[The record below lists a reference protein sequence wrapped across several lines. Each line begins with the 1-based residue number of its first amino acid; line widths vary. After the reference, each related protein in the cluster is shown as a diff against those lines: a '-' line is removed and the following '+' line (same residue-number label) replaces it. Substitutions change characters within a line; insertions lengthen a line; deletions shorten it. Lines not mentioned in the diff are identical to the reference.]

1 MNKFLRFDWYAL
13 ALYLMLVSIGLVNIY
28 SAVYDADNT
37 AIAVGF
43 MQKQL
48 VAFGIGLVLIFLI
61 QFIDIKFFE
70 RYASILFLVSILSL
84 FGVWAFGTEVSI
96 LSLFGV
102 WAFGTEVSGAR
113 SWYAIGGFSLQPS
126 EFAKVAVALALAKHL
141 GGFNT
146 RIDSAKDYIGA
157 FIIIAIPAMLT
168 IVQPDP
174 GTAIVILSFFL
185 VLHAEGLPANFLYVI
200 LGLFG
205 LFILTLLIGAN
216 TTLWVM
222 GLLSIFIYFYRRMR
236 KAKKVLR
243 SILLIGFMGAA
254 FTLSVSY
261 IFDNV
266 FEQRHRDR
274 FNILLGK
281 EVDVRGV
288 GYNINQ
294 SQIAIGSGG
303 GLGKGYLQGTQT
315 KGGFVPEQ
323 QTDYIFT
330 TVGEEWGFLGTA
342 LVLGLFMMLMTQVVK
357 TAYKQKSTFSR
368 VFCLGFACMLL
379 IHVGINLGMVVG
391 LVPTIGIPLPL
402 MSYGGSSLLA
412 FSIFMGIYL
421 RVYYQRI
428 Q

>member
-1 MNKFLRFDWYAL
+1 MNKFSQFDWYAL
-13 ALYLMLVSIGLVNIY
+13 TLYLMLVGVGLVNIY

-37 AIAVGF
+37 AIAAGF

-48 VAFGIGLVLIFLI
+48 IALGIGLVLISLF

-70 RYASILFLVSILSL
+70 RYASILFLLSILSL
-84 FGVWAFGTEVSI
+84 LGLWV
-96 LSLFGV
+96 
-102 WAFGTEVSGAR
+102 FGTEVSGAR

-146 RIDSAKDYIGA
+146 RIDSVKDYTGA
-157 FIIIAIPAMLT
+157 FVIIAIPAMLT
-168 IVQPDP
+168 ILQPDP
-174 GTAIVILSFFL
+174 GTAIVLLSFFL

-200 LGLFG
+200 LSLFG

-216 TTLWVM
+216 TTLWTIGV
-222 GLLSIFIYFYRRMR
+222 LSLFAYTYRRLR
-236 KAKKVLR
+236 KVKKVLR
-243 SILLIGFMGAA
+243 PILLIGVMGAA

-303 GLGKGYLQGTQT
+303 KLGKGYLQGTQT

-330 TVGEEWGFLGTA
+330 TVGEEWGFLGTS
-342 LVLGLFMMLMTQVVK
+342 LVLGLFMMLMMQIVK
-357 TAYKQKSTFSR
+357 TAYKQKTTFSR
-368 VFCLGFACMLL
+368 VFCLGFACILL

-412 FSIFMGIYL
+412 FSVFMGIYL

>member
-1 MNKFLRFDWYAL
+1 MNKFSQFDWYAL
-13 ALYLMLVSIGLVNIY
+13 TLYLMLVGVGLVNIY

-37 AIAVGF
+37 AIAAGF

-48 VAFGIGLVLIFLI
+48 IALGIGLVLISLF

-70 RYASILFLVSILSL
+70 RYASILFLLSILSL
-84 FGVWAFGTEVSI
+84 LGLWV
-96 LSLFGV
+96 
-102 WAFGTEVSGAR
+102 FGTEVSGTR

-146 RIDSAKDYIGA
+146 RIDSVKDYTGA
-157 FIIIAIPAMLT
+157 FVIIAIPAMLT
-168 IVQPDP
+168 ILQPDP
-174 GTAIVILSFFL
+174 GTAIVLLSFFL

-200 LGLFG
+200 LSLFG

-216 TTLWVM
+216 TTLWTIVV
-222 GLLSIFIYFYRRMR
+222 LSLFAYTYRRWR

-243 SILLIGFMGAA
+243 PILLIGVVGAA

-303 GLGKGYLQGTQT
+303 KLGKGYLQGTQT

-342 LVLGLFMMLMTQVVK
+342 MVLGLFMMLMMQIVK
-357 TAYKQKSTFSR
+357 TAYKQKTTFSR
-368 VFCLGFACMLL
+368 VFCLGFACILL

-421 RVYYQRI
+421 RIYYQRI

>member
-13 ALYLMLVSIGLVNIY
+13 ILYLMLVGIGLINIY
-28 SAVYDADNT
+28 SAVYDFDNR
-37 AIAVGF
+37 AIADGF
-43 MQKQL
+43 MQKQII
-48 VAFGIGLVLIFLI
+48 AFGIGLIVIFLF

-70 RYASILFLVSILSL
+70 RYASILYLLSMLSL
-84 FGVWAFGTEVSI
+84 LGLWLFGTD
-96 LSLFGV
+96 
-102 WAFGTEVSGAR
+102 VSGAR
-113 SWYAIGGFSLQPS
+113 SWYTIGGFSLQPS
-126 EFAKVAVALALAKHL
+126 EFAKVAVALAIAKHL
-141 GGFNT
+141 GSFNT
-146 RIDSAKDYIGA
+146 LIDRVKDYLGA
-157 FIIIAIPAMLT
+157 FVIIAIPAILT
-168 IVQPDP
+168 ILQPDP
-174 GTAIVILSFFL
+174 GTAMVLLGFFF
-185 VLHAEGLPANFLYVI
+185 VLHAEGLSTYFLNALV
-200 LGLFG
+200 LLFG

-216 TTLWVM
+216 FTLITIGV
-222 GLLSIFIYFYRRMR
+222 LSLFVFIYMR
-236 KAKKVLR
+236 LRKLKKALWPL
-243 SILLIGFMGAA
+243 ILISFLCAA

-281 EVDVRGV
+281 EVDIRGV

-303 GLGKGYLQGTQT
+303 GLGKGFLQGTQT

-330 TVGEEWGFLGTA
+330 TVGEEWGFLGTVI
-342 LVLGLFMMLMTQVVK
+342 VLGLFTMLMFQIVK
-357 TAYKQKSTFSR
+357 TAYKQKTTFSR
-368 VFCLGFACMLL
+368 VFCLGFACIML
-379 IHVGINLGMVVG
+379 IHVAINIGMVVG

-421 RVYYQRI
+421 RMYYQRI
-428 Q
+428 K

>member
-1 MNKFLRFDWYAL
+1 MNKFSQFDWYAL
-13 ALYLMLVSIGLVNIY
+13 TLYLMLVGVGLVNIY

-37 AIAVGF
+37 AIAAGF

-48 VAFGIGLVLIFLI
+48 IALGLGLVLISLF

-70 RYASILFLVSILSL
+70 RYASILFLLSILSL
-84 FGVWAFGTEVSI
+84 LGLWV
-96 LSLFGV
+96 
-102 WAFGTEVSGAR
+102 FGTEVSGAR

-146 RIDSAKDYIGA
+146 RIDSVKDYTGA
-157 FIIIAIPAMLT
+157 FVIIAIPAMLT
-168 IVQPDP
+168 ILQPDP
-174 GTAIVILSFFL
+174 GTAIVLLSFFL
-185 VLHAEGLPANFLYVI
+185 VVHAEGLPANFLYVI
-200 LGLFG
+200 LSLFG

-216 TTLWVM
+216 TTLWTI
-222 GLLSIFIYFYRRMR
+222 GFLSLFAYTYRRWR

-243 SILLIGFMGAA
+243 PMLLIGVVGAA

-303 GLGKGYLQGTQT
+303 KLGKGYLQGTQT

-342 LVLGLFMMLMTQVVK
+342 MVLGLFMMLMMQIVK
-357 TAYKQKSTFSR
+357 TAYKQKTTFSR
-368 VFCLGFACMLL
+368 VFCLGFACILL

-421 RVYYQRI
+421 RIYYQRI

>member
-13 ALYLMLVSIGLVNIY
+13 TLYLMLVGIGLVNIY
-28 SAVYDADNT
+28 SAVYDANNT
-37 AIAVGF
+37 AIAAGF

-48 VAFGIGLVLIFLI
+48 ISLGIGLVLIFLF

-70 RYASILFLVSILSL
+70 RYASILFLVSIVSL
-84 FGVWAFGTEVSI
+84 LGLWV
-96 LSLFGV
+96 
-102 WAFGTEVSGAR
+102 FGTEVSGAR

-146 RIDSAKDYIGA
+146 RIDSVKDYTGA
-157 FIIIAIPAMLT
+157 FVIMAIPAILT
-168 IVQPDP
+168 ILQPDP
-174 GTAIVILSFFL
+174 GTAIVLLSFFL

-216 TTLWVM
+216 ATLWTV
-222 GLLSIFIYFYRRMR
+222 GVLSLFAYTYRRLR
-236 KAKKVLR
+236 KVKKVLR
-243 SILLIGFMGAA
+243 PILLIGVMGAA

-294 SQIAIGSGG
+294 SQIAIGSGR

-330 TVGEEWGFLGTA
+330 TVGEEWGFLGTS
-342 LVLGLFMMLMTQVVK
+342 LVLGLFMMLMMQIVK
-357 TAYKQKSTFSR
+357 TAYKQKATFSR
-368 VFCLGFACMLL
+368 VFCLGFACILL

-412 FSIFMGIYL
+412 FSVFMGIYL

>member
-13 ALYLMLVSIGLVNIY
+13 TLYLMLVGIGLVNIY
-28 SAVYDADNT
+28 SAVYDANNT
-37 AIAVGF
+37 AIAAGF

-48 VAFGIGLVLIFLI
+48 ISLGIGLVLIFLF

-70 RYASILFLVSILSL
+70 RYASILFLVSIVSL
-84 FGVWAFGTEVSI
+84 LG
-96 LSLFGV
+96 L

-146 RIDSAKDYIGA
+146 RIDSVKDYTGA
-157 FIIIAIPAMLT
+157 FVIMAIPAILT
-168 IVQPDP
+168 ILQPDP
-174 GTAIVILSFFL
+174 GTAIVLLSFFL

-216 TTLWVM
+216 ATLSTIGV
-222 GLLSIFIYFYRRMR
+222 LSLFAYTYRRLR
-236 KAKKVLR
+236 KVKKVLR
-243 SILLIGFMGAA
+243 PILLIGVMGAA

-294 SQIAIGSGG
+294 SQIAIGSGR

-330 TVGEEWGFLGTA
+330 TVGEEWGFLGTT
-342 LVLGLFMMLMTQVVK
+342 LVLGLFMMLMMQIVK
-357 TAYKQKSTFSR
+357 TAYKQKTTFSR
-368 VFCLGFACMLL
+368 VFCLGFACILL

-421 RVYYQRI
+421 RIYYQRI

>member
-13 ALYLMLVSIGLVNIY
+13 TLYLMLVGIGLVNIY
-28 SAVYDADNT
+28 SAVYDANNT
-37 AIAVGF
+37 AIAAGF

-48 VAFGIGLVLIFLI
+48 ISLGIGLVLIFLF

-70 RYASILFLVSILSL
+70 RYASILFLVSIVSL
-84 FGVWAFGTEVSI
+84 LG
-96 LSLFGV
+96 L

-146 RIDSAKDYIGA
+146 RIDSVKDYTGA
-157 FIIIAIPAMLT
+157 FVIMAIPAILT
-168 IVQPDP
+168 ILQPDP
-174 GTAIVILSFFL
+174 GTAIVLLSFFL

-216 TTLWVM
+216 ATLWTIGV
-222 GLLSIFIYFYRRMR
+222 LSLFAYTYRRLR
-236 KAKKVLR
+236 KLKKVLR
-243 SILLIGFMGAA
+243 PILLIGVMGAA

-294 SQIAIGSGG
+294 SQIAIGSGR

-330 TVGEEWGFLGTA
+330 TVGEEWGFLGTS
-342 LVLGLFMMLMTQVVK
+342 LVLGLFMMLMMQIVK
-357 TAYKQKSTFSR
+357 TAYKQKTTFSR
-368 VFCLGFACMLL
+368 VFCLGFACIL
-379 IHVGINLGMVVG
+379 ITHVTINLGMVVG

-412 FSIFMGIYL
+412 FSVFMGIYL

>member
-1 MNKFLRFDWYAL
+1 
-13 ALYLMLVSIGLVNIY
+13 MLVGIGLINIY
-28 SAVYDADNT
+28 SAVYDFDNR
-37 AIAVGF
+37 AIADGF
-43 MQKQL
+43 MQKQII
-48 VAFGIGLVLIFLI
+48 AFGIGLIVIFLF

-70 RYASILFLVSILSL
+70 RYASILYLLSMLSL
-84 FGVWAFGTEVSI
+84 LGLWLFGTD
-96 LSLFGV
+96 
-102 WAFGTEVSGAR
+102 VSGAR
-113 SWYAIGGFSLQPS
+113 SWYTIGGFSLQPS
-126 EFAKVAVALALAKHL
+126 EFAKVAVALAIAKHL
-141 GGFNT
+141 GSFNT
-146 RIDSAKDYIGA
+146 LIDRVKDYLGA
-157 FIIIAIPAMLT
+157 FVIIAIPAILT
-168 IVQPDP
+168 ILQPDP
-174 GTAIVILSFFL
+174 GTAMVLLGFFF
-185 VLHAEGLPANFLYVI
+185 VLHAEGLSTYFLNALV
-200 LGLFG
+200 LLFG

-216 TTLWVM
+216 FTLITIGV
-222 GLLSIFIYFYRRMR
+222 LSLFVFIYMR
-236 KAKKVLR
+236 LRKLKKALWPL
-243 SILLIGFMGAA
+243 ILISFLCAA

-281 EVDVRGV
+281 EVDIRGV

-303 GLGKGYLQGTQT
+303 GLGKGFLQGTQT

-342 LVLGLFMMLMTQVVK
+342 LVLGLFMMLMTQIIK
-357 TAYKQKSTFSR
+357 TAYKQKNTFSR
-368 VFCLGFACMLL
+368 VFCLGFACVLL

-412 FSIFMGIYL
+412 FSMFMGIYL
-421 RVYYQRI
+421 RLYFQRI

>member
-1 MNKFLRFDWYAL
+1 
-13 ALYLMLVSIGLVNIY
+13 MLVGIGLINIY
-28 SAVYDADNT
+28 SAVYDFDNR
-37 AIAVGF
+37 AIADGF
-43 MQKQL
+43 MQKQII
-48 VAFGIGLVLIFLI
+48 AFGIGLIVIFLF

-70 RYASILFLVSILSL
+70 RYASILYLLSMLSL
-84 FGVWAFGTEVSI
+84 LGLWLFGTD
-96 LSLFGV
+96 
-102 WAFGTEVSGAR
+102 VSGAR
-113 SWYAIGGFSLQPS
+113 SWYTIGGFSLQPS
-126 EFAKVAVALALAKHL
+126 EFAKVAVALAIAKHL
-141 GGFNT
+141 GSFNT
-146 RIDSAKDYIGA
+146 LIDRVKDYLGA
-157 FIIIAIPAMLT
+157 FVIIAIPAILT
-168 IVQPDP
+168 ILQPDP
-174 GTAIVILSFFL
+174 GTAMVLLSFFF
-185 VLHAEGLPANFLYVI
+185 VLHAEGLSTYFLNALV
-200 LGLFG
+200 LLFG

-216 TTLWVM
+216 FTLITIGV
-222 GLLSIFIYFYRRMR
+222 LSLFVFIYMR
-236 KAKKVLR
+236 LRKLKKALWPL
-243 SILLIGFMGAA
+243 ILISFLCAA

-281 EVDVRGV
+281 EVDIRGV

-303 GLGKGYLQGTQT
+303 GLGKGFLQGTQT

-342 LVLGLFMMLMTQVVK
+342 LVLSLFMMLMTQIIK
-357 TAYKQKSTFSR
+357 TAYKQKNTFSR
-368 VFCLGFACMLL
+368 VFCLGFACVLL

-412 FSIFMGIYL
+412 FSMFMGIYL
-421 RVYYQRI
+421 RLYFQRI

>member
-13 ALYLMLVSIGLVNIY
+13 TLYLMLVGIGLVNIY
-28 SAVYDADNT
+28 SAVYDANNT
-37 AIAVGF
+37 AIAAGF

-48 VAFGIGLVLIFLI
+48 ISLGIGLVLIFLF

-70 RYASILFLVSILSL
+70 RYASILFLVSIVSL
-84 FGVWAFGTEVSI
+84 LG
-96 LSLFGV
+96 L

-146 RIDSAKDYIGA
+146 RIDSVKDYTGA
-157 FIIIAIPAMLT
+157 FVIMGIPAILT
-168 IVQPDP
+168 ILQPDP
-174 GTAIVILSFFL
+174 GTAIVLLSFFL

-216 TTLWVM
+216 ATLWTIGV
-222 GLLSIFIYFYRRMR
+222 LSLFAYTYRRLR
-236 KAKKVLR
+236 KVKKVLR
-243 SILLIGFMGAA
+243 PILLIGVMGAA

-294 SQIAIGSGG
+294 SQIAIGSGR

-330 TVGEEWGFLGTA
+330 TVGEEWGFLGTS
-342 LVLGLFMMLMTQVVK
+342 LVLGLFMMLMMQIVK
-357 TAYKQKSTFSR
+357 TAYKQKTTFSR
-368 VFCLGFACMLL
+368 VFCLGFACILL

-412 FSIFMGIYL
+412 FSVFMGVYL

>member
-13 ALYLMLVSIGLVNIY
+13 SLYLMLVGIGLVNIY
-28 SAVYDADNT
+28 SAVYDVDNT
-37 AIAVGF
+37 AIAARF

-48 VAFGIGLVLIFLI
+48 LALGIGIVLIFLF

-70 RYASILFLVSILSL
+70 RYASILFMVSILSL
-84 FGVWAFGTEVSI
+84 LGLWI
-96 LSLFGV
+96 
-102 WAFGTEVSGAR
+102 FGTEVSGAS

-126 EFAKVAVALALAKHL
+126 EFAKVAVALAIAKHL

-146 RIDSAKDYIGA
+146 RIDRVKDYMGA
-157 FIIIAIPAMLT
+157 FVIIAIPAILT
-168 IVQPDP
+168 IAQPDP
-174 GTAIVILSFFL
+174 GTAIVLLGFFF
-185 VLHAEGLPANFLYVI
+185 VLHSEGLPSYFIYTL
-200 LGLFG
+200 LLLFV

-216 TTLWVM
+216 FTLITIGV
-222 GLLSIFIYFYRRMR
+222 LSLFTYIYKRWR
-236 KAKKVLR
+236 KVKKALR
-243 SILLIGFMGAA
+243 FVLLIGIMGTA

-261 IFDNV
+261 IFDNI

-330 TVGEEWGFLGTA
+330 TVGEEWGFLGTV
-342 LVLGLFMMLMTQVVK
+342 LVLGLFMMLTTQIVK
-357 TAYKQKSTFSR
+357 TAYKQKTTFSR
-368 VFCLGFACMLL
+368 VFCLGFACILL
-379 IHVGINLGMVVG
+379 IHVGINIGMVVG

-412 FSIFMGIYL
+412 FSMFMGIYL
-421 RVYYQRI
+421 RVYYMRI

>member
-1 MNKFLRFDWYAL
+1 MNKFSQFDWYAL
-13 ALYLMLVSIGLVNIY
+13 TLYLMLVGVGLVNIY

-37 AIAVGF
+37 AIAAGF

-48 VAFGIGLVLIFLI
+48 IALGIGLVLISLF

-70 RYASILFLVSILSL
+70 RYASILFLLSILSL
-84 FGVWAFGTEVSI
+84 LGLWV
-96 LSLFGV
+96 
-102 WAFGTEVSGAR
+102 FGTEVSGAR

-146 RIDSAKDYIGA
+146 RIDSVKDYTGA
-157 FIIIAIPAMLT
+157 FVIIAIPAMLT
-168 IVQPDP
+168 ILQPDP
-174 GTAIVILSFFL
+174 GTAIVLLSFFL

-200 LGLFG
+200 LSLFG

-216 TTLWVM
+216 TTLWTIGV
-222 GLLSIFIYFYRRMR
+222 LSLFAYTYRRLR
-236 KAKKVLR
+236 KVKKVLR
-243 SILLIGFMGAA
+243 PILLIGVMGAA

-294 SQIAIGSGG
+294 SQIAIGSGR

-342 LVLGLFMMLMTQVVK
+342 MVLGLFMMLMMQIVK
-357 TAYKQKSTFSR
+357 TAYKQKTTFSR
-368 VFCLGFACMLL
+368 VFCLGFACILL

-421 RVYYQRI
+421 RIYYQRI

>member
-13 ALYLMLVSIGLVNIY
+13 TLYLMLVGIGLVNIY
-28 SAVYDADNT
+28 SAVYDANDT
-37 AIAVGF
+37 AIAAGF

-48 VAFGIGLVLIFLI
+48 ISLAIGLVLIFLF

-70 RYASILFLVSILSL
+70 RYASILFLVSIVSL
-84 FGVWAFGTEVSI
+84 LG
-96 LSLFGV
+96 L

-146 RIDSAKDYIGA
+146 RIDNVKDYTGA
-157 FIIIAIPAMLT
+157 FIIMAIPAILT
-168 IVQPDP
+168 ILQPDP
-174 GTAIVILSFFL
+174 GTSIVLLSFFF

-200 LGLFG
+200 LSLFG

-216 TTLWVM
+216 TTLWTIGV
-222 GLLSIFIYFYRRMR
+222 LSLFAYTYRRWR

-243 SILLIGFMGAA
+243 PILLIGVVGAA

-303 GLGKGYLQGTQT
+303 ELGKGYLQGTQT

-330 TVGEEWGFLGTA
+330 TVGEEWGFLGTS
-342 LVLGLFMMLMTQVVK
+342 LVLGLFMMLMLQIVK
-357 TAYKQKSTFSR
+357 TAYKQKTTFSR
-368 VFCLGFACMLL
+368 VFCLGFACILL

-412 FSIFMGIYL
+412 FSVFMGIYL

>member
-1 MNKFLRFDWYAL
+1 
-13 ALYLMLVSIGLVNIY
+13 MLVGIGLINIY
-28 SAVYDADNT
+28 SAVYDFDNR
-37 AIAVGF
+37 AIADGF
-43 MQKQL
+43 MQKQII
-48 VAFGIGLVLIFLI
+48 AFGIGLIVIFLF

-70 RYASILFLVSILSL
+70 RYASILYLLSMLSL
-84 FGVWAFGTEVSI
+84 LGLWLFGTD
-96 LSLFGV
+96 
-102 WAFGTEVSGAR
+102 VSGAR
-113 SWYAIGGFSLQPS
+113 SWYTIGGFSLQPS
-126 EFAKVAVALALAKHL
+126 EFAKVAVALAIAKHL
-141 GGFNT
+141 GSFNT
-146 RIDSAKDYIGA
+146 LIDRVKDYLGA
-157 FIIIAIPAMLT
+157 FVIIAIPAILT
-168 IVQPDP
+168 ILQPDP
-174 GTAIVILSFFL
+174 GTAMVLLGFFF
-185 VLHAEGLPANFLYVI
+185 VLHAEGLSTYFLNALV
-200 LGLFG
+200 LLFG

-216 TTLWVM
+216 FTLITIGV
-222 GLLSIFIYFYRRMR
+222 LSLFVFIYMR
-236 KAKKVLR
+236 LRKLKKALWPL
-243 SILLIGFMGAA
+243 ILISFLCAA

-281 EVDVRGV
+281 EVDIRGV

-303 GLGKGYLQGTQT
+303 GLGKGFLQGTQT

-342 LVLGLFMMLMTQVVK
+342 LVLGLFMMLMTKIIK
-357 TAYKQKSTFSR
+357 TAYKQKNTFSR
-368 VFCLGFACMLL
+368 VFCLGFACVLL

-412 FSIFMGIYL
+412 FSMFMGIYL
-421 RVYYQRI
+421 RLYFQRI

>member
-13 ALYLMLVSIGLVNIY
+13 SLYLMLVGIGLVNIY
-28 SAVYDADNT
+28 SAVYDVNNT
-37 AIAVGF
+37 AIAAGF

-48 VAFGIGLVLIFLI
+48 IALGIGIVLIFLF

-70 RYASILFLVSILSL
+70 RYASILFMVSVLSL
-84 FGVWAFGTEVSI
+84 LGLWI
-96 LSLFGV
+96 
-102 WAFGTEVSGAR
+102 FGTEVSGAR

-126 EFAKVAVALALAKHL
+126 EFAKVAVALAIAKHL

-146 RIDSAKDYIGA
+146 RIDRVKDYMGA
-157 FIIIAIPAMLT
+157 FVIIAIPAILT
-168 IVQPDP
+168 IAQPDP
-174 GTAIVILSFFL
+174 GTAIVLLGFFF
-185 VLHAEGLPANFLYVI
+185 VLHAERLPSYFIYTL
-200 LGLFG
+200 LLLFV
-205 LFILTLLIGAN
+205 LFILTLLVGAN
-216 TTLWVM
+216 FTLITIGV
-222 GLLSIFIYFYRRMR
+222 LLLFTYIYRRWR
-236 KAKKVLR
+236 KVKKAL
-243 SILLIGFMGAA
+243 SPILLIGIMGAA

-342 LVLGLFMMLMTQVVK
+342 LVLSLFMMLITQIVK
-357 TAYKQKSTFSR
+357 TAYKQKTTFSR
-368 VFCLGFACMLL
+368 VFCLGFACILL